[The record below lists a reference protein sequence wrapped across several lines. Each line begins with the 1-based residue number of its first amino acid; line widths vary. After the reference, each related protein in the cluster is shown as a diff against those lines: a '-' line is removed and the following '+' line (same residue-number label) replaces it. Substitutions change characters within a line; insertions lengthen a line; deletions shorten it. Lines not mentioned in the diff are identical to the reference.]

1 VQSIY
6 QTFTENWIIILP
18 ELLLLGVAALSV
30 LGGLWV
36 RSRDVWAVICLTGL
50 IVGMLILVTKIPSQW
65 PPQWIP
71 SASLFMTDE
80 LRVMLRGFS
89 FFTGMVLLLLCWTQ
103 ARQDYSPEFYAC
115 LLGAIAGIGM
125 AIAAYDLVALFLA
138 LETVSIPTYIGL
150 YILRRDNPGLEAT
163 VKYFLLSIF
172 SSGIFLFGISLL
184 YFEAG
189 STNYLRIQL
198 ALAQGADASTLL
210 LSGVLVIAGL
220 SFRIA
225 AVPFHFYAP
234 DVFVGTHPAG
244 AAFLAVVPKIVG
256 IISIMQLLTEI
267 YSSAVKVSPA
277 EVSVLQVLL
286 VALGILAAASMV
298 LGNIAGLLQT
308 ELYRL
313 LAYSSIAHA
322 GYMLVGLAAGSDGT
336 PVSGYQAVVFYLG
349 TYLLMTIGTFAGLL
363 CVRQDG
369 KLLTHVDE
377 LSGLAQVRPGLA
389 LLLAVG
395 LFSLVG
401 LPPTAGFWGKV
412 NLFLAAWY
420 APGGRS
426 LLRFLAVFLA
436 INAAVGAWYYLRVI
450 GIMYLRQPI
459 KPFDKVND
467 WPALLACSVC
477 TVLTVV
483 LFFVPGL
490 WWKPIENAFGMI
502 R

>member
-1 VQSIY
+1 MQSVY

-36 RSRDVWAVICLTGL
+36 RSRGVWLIICLTAL
-50 IVGMLILVTKIPSQW
+50 IVGILILVTKIPSQW
-65 PPQWIP
+65 PSQWIP
-71 SASLFMTDE
+71 SASLFMTEE
-80 LRVMLRGFS
+80 LRVVLRGLTL
-89 FFTGMVLLLLCWTQ
+89 FTGVILLLLCWTQ
-103 ARQDYSPEFYAC
+103 ARQDYLPEFYAC
-115 LLGAIAGIGM
+115 LLGATAGIGM

-150 YILRRDNPGLEAT
+150 YLLRRDNPGLEAT

-172 SSGIFLFGISLL
+172 SSAIFLFGTSLL

-198 ALAQGADASTLL
+198 ALAQGADASTVL
-210 LSGVLVIAGL
+210 LSGILVITGL

-244 AAFLAVVPKIVG
+244 AAFLAVVPKVVG

-267 YSSAVKVSPA
+267 YSGALKLSSA
-277 EVSVLQVLL
+277 EISVLQVLL
-286 VALGILAAASMV
+286 LALGILAAASMV
-298 LGNIAGLLQT
+298 LGNIAGLLQA

-313 LAYSSIAHA
+313 LAYSSIAHT
-322 GYMLVGLAAGSDGT
+322 GYMLVGMAAGGDGT
-336 PVSGYQAVVFYLG
+336 PVSGYQAVIFYLG

-369 KLLTHVDE
+369 KLLAHVDE

-389 LLLAVG
+389 LLLAVS

-420 APGGRS
+420 APAGQS
-426 LLRFLAVFLA
+426 LLRFLAIFLA
-436 INAAVGAWYYLRVI
+436 LNAAIGAWYYLRVI

-459 KPFDKVND
+459 KTFDNVND
-467 WPALLACSVC
+467 WPALLSCVVC
-477 TVLTVV
+477 TLLTVV
-483 LFFVPGL
+483 LFFMPSL
-490 WWKPIENAFGMI
+490 WWRPIENAFAMT